1 MWTRPAHEPKPTV
14 VDPEYWRETT
24 DRDGD
29 RLEEDAMS
37 LPAHIGYC
45 LVG

>member
-1 MWTRPAHEPKPTV
+1 MAVWTRPVREPKPTV
-14 VDPEYWRETT
+14 VDPEEWRETT
-24 DRDGD
+24 DRD

-37 LPAHIGYC
+37 LPARIGYC